1 MKKWI
6 AVFGGLLTAQ
16 LVLAVAVNLA
26 GETYSAFEPTES
38 LIAANTEAINNLK
51 IEDDKQQLVLS
62 KRDGEWV
69 LPGSG
74 DFPADQSS
82 VQRLLER
89 LADMKKGWPV
99 ATTAGAAKRFKV
111 ASDVFER
118 KLTLLEDEKAV
129 ATLYLGTSPG
139 FRKVHVRPEGDDE
152 VYAVAFNTWELNTS
166 ADDWIDQDFVK
177 IQDDDIEQI
186 ELHDLVLKRDGD
198 QFHLADLGDGEETK
212 QDAVQS
218 LVDRLTGMQVQSVL
232 GAEELPEFRQEEPEL
247 EIRLLQKDG
256 APLTYRFSKPK
267 DSNYFVLKRSDLEY
281 YFKVAEFAVSP
292 IKDTVREKLVQ
303 LETDSE
309 KDASVNGDSLVEAS
323 QAISEQNE

>member
-6 AVFGGLLTAQ
+6 AVFGGLLSAQ
-16 LVLAVAVNLA
+16 LVLAIALNMA
-26 GETYSAFEPTES
+26 SDTYSAFEPTET
-38 LIAANTEAINNLK
+38 LVAANTEAINNLK
-51 IEDDKQQLVLS
+51 IEDDKEQLVLS

-139 FRKVHVRPEGDDE
+139 FRKVHVQPEGDDE

-186 ELHDLVLKRDGD
+186 ELHDVVLKHDGD
-198 QFHLADLGDGEETK
+198 QFHLADLRDGEKTK

-218 LVDRLTGMQVQSVL
+218 LVGRLTGMQVQSVL

-256 APLTYRFSKPK
+256 DTLTYRFSKPK
-267 DSNYFVLKRSDLEY
+267 DADYFVLKRSDLEY

-303 LETDSE
+303 LENDGE
-309 KDASVNGDSLVEAS
+309 KEASVDGESLVEAS
-323 QAISEQNE
+323 KAVSEQNE